1 MKKRS
6 KSKTPKSGAGHIS
19 ELYEGMNANDLRI
32 IEKGKELL
40 LMEVDLISKLR
51 KDRELTQEEL
61 AAMMEIRQSAISQIE
76 NQEDVLVKTLERY
89 VKALGGKLEVRA
101 KFPDRVVMLS
111 QFTNRAPAE
120 EIRPH

>member
-6 KSKTPKSGAGHIS
+6 KNKKRGAGHIS
-19 ELYEGMNANDLRI
+19 ELYKGMNANDLRI

-40 LMEVDLISKLR
+40 LMEVDLIAKLR

-61 AAMMEIRQSAISQIE
+61 ANIMEIRQSAISQIE
-76 NQEDVLVKTLERY
+76 NQEDVLVRTLERY
-89 VKALGGKLEVRA
+89 IKALGGELEVRA
-101 KFPDRVVMLS
+101 RFPDRVVMLS
-111 QFTNRAPAE
+111 QFTRPVSGE

>member
-6 KSKTPKSGAGHIS
+6 KSKKSRVGHIS
-19 ELYEGMNANDLRI
+19 KLYKDMNADDLRI

-61 AAMMEIRQSAISQIE
+61 AAIMEIRQSAISQIE
-76 NQEDVLVKTLERY
+76 NQEDVLVKTLEKY
-89 VKALGGKLEVRA
+89 IHALGGELEVRA
-101 KFPDRVVMLS
+101 KFPDRTVTLK
-111 QFTNRAPAE
+111 QFTYGAE
-120 EIRPH
+120 LQPH